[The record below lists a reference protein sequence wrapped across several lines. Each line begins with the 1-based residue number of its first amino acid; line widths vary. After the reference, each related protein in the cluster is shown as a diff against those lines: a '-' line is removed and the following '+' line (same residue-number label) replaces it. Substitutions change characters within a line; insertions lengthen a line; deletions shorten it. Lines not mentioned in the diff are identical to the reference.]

1 MLKSTIC
8 NGNVFQTL
16 IAQAFVFGICHSS
29 RSISGGDND
38 LTVPS
43 IQALN
48 GLLLG
53 SLYLLT
59 NGDLFPCIIAHGV
72 SLIILYFPFTD
83 FVQLDETD
91 CFVLLQNSYMIFK
104 SFSLLGYKQ
113 MIKSNMPFES
123 ALNLYQK
130 IV

>member
-1 MLKSTIC
+1 M
-8 NGNVFQTL
+8 FQTL

-48 GLLLG
+48 GLWLG

-59 NGDLFPCIIAHGV
+59 YGDLFPCIIAHGV
-72 SLIILYFPFTD
+72 S
-83 FVQLDETD
+83 
-91 CFVLLQNSYMIFK
+91 
-104 SFSLLGYKQ
+104 FSLF
-113 MIKSNMPFES
+113 IFCSRFR
-123 ALNLYQK
+123 
-130 IV
+130 